1 MRVEDLFYN
10 VPARLKF
17 LKADVTERRAIDT
30 LVTRYALA
38 YPNVRIKLAE
48 GKTMTLQTSGDGDR
62 RAILAALY
70 GVEIAKQLLEITAQ
84 EEGLGLSGY
93 VSPTALTRSNRK
105 DITIFVNG
113 RWVQD
118 TPLTSA
124 FIQAYHTMLM
134 VGRYPLGAVFLE
146 IAPEEVDVNVHPA
159 KAEVRFRNQDR
170 VFSFV
175 QRAVRR
181 GLLAYAP
188 VPPVAA
194 ALWGTR
200 T

>member
-1 MRVEDLFYN
+1 MPWPIPTCASN
-10 VPARLKF
+10 WPK
-17 LKADVTERRAIDT
+17 
-30 LVTRYALA
+30 
-38 YPNVRIKLAE
+38 
-48 GKTMTLQTSGDGDR
+48 GKPCTLQTTGDGDR
-62 RAILAALY
+62 RTILAALY
-70 GVEIAKQLLEITAQ
+70 GVEIARQLLEITAE

-124 FIQAYHTMLM
+124 IIQAYHTLLM

-159 KAEVRFRNQDR
+159 KAEVRFRSQDR
-170 VFSFV
+170 VFGFV

-188 VPPVAA
+188 VPPVAP
-194 ALWGTR
+194 ALWGTHAESTR
-200 T
+200 QVGIDWTIAHDEG